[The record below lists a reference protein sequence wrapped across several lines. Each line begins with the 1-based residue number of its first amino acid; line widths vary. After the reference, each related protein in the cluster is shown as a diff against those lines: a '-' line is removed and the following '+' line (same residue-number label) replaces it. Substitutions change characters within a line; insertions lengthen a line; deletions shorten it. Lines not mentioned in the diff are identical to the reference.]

1 MCSQSPH
8 ATCIRYIPVFRG
20 ASISAYTGHAQ
31 LFFAMG
37 SQSPARNLHIVCT
50 CILRSRH
57 ISIHSSCTVVLC
69 NGSTGEGVHQQCYK
83 VWYRNRFGK
92 ITYCQTYMLVQKLF
106 FLHQPKQ
113 PSTVSVSTDAGTH
126 SQCHIS
132 MAPQSIWQPVLQLQ
146 KRWLDLRHTQEWR
159 LVLQQVCHCGR
170 AH

>member
-8 ATCIRYIPVFRG
+8 ATCIRYIPVFCG

-106 FLHQPKQ
+106 FLHQAEAAKHSVCQ
-113 PSTVSVSTDAGTH
+113 HRCRDSQSVSYLYGPSKHLATSLTASETL
-126 SQCHIS
+126 
-132 MAPQSIWQPVLQLQ
+132 A
-146 KRWLDLRHTQEWR
+146 
-159 LVLQQVCHCGR
+159 
-170 AH
+170 